1 MAYTSTRGDVGDRV
15 GEVLQAWLPV
25 RLAVAGATA
34 FEVSDFTAP
43 PAGYS
48 GRTVFFTAAWA
59 DEAGVRHTEDLV
71 LRAQAENHQL
81 FTVPDA
87 PRQAQAMQ

>member
-15 GEVLQAWLPV
+15 GEVLQLVTSSA
-25 RLAVAGATA
+25 RDCTSDS

-48 GRTVFFTAAWA
+48 GRAVFFTAA
-59 DEAGVRHTEDLV
+59 
-71 LRAQAENHQL
+71 
-81 FTVPDA
+81 
-87 PRQAQAMQ
+87 